1 MPPAGSRNGA
11 PTGVLVL
18 DFDGTVCLG
27 DGPVRAYAN
36 AVLPHLD
43 ARLAAQ
49 VSGGLLGYLADRP
62 GAGDY
67 ADGYD
72 AIAQLAGPHVT
83 AEILGAAYADSRS
96 LLAGGGLDIRAPAGL
111 AALLDRLRPAVRVV
125 LMTNAP
131 HTGLPESL
139 ATLGL
144 TAGIDE
150 IIASAGKPAGS
161 PAILRRLLGGADPRT
176 LLSVGDLWVNDIAP
190 ALELGCA
197 TAFIDRDGR
206 DESPA
211 DVRGRTMPE
220 LYPAIEAWARSPHD
234 FADATAPAPRSVPST
249 C

>member
-1 MPPAGSRNGA
+1 MPSRQSRNGA

-27 DGPVRAYAN
+27 DGPVLAYAD
-36 AVLPHLD
+36 AILPHLD
-43 ARLAAQ
+43 AQSAAR
-49 VSGGLLGYLADRP
+49 VSDGLLGYLADLP

-72 AIAQLAGPHVT
+72 AIAQLAGPEVT
-83 AEILGAAYADSRS
+83 AEILGAAYAHSRA
-96 LLAGGGLDIRAPAGL
+96 LLAGGGLDIHAPVGL
-111 AALLDRLRPAVRVV
+111 AELLDRVRPAVRVV

-131 HTGLPESL
+131 DTGLTESL

-150 IIASAGKPAGS
+150 VVASAGKPAGS
-161 PAILRRLLGGADPRT
+161 SAILRRLLGGADPRT

-190 ALELGCA
+190 ALEFGCA
-197 TAFIDRDGR
+197 TAFIDRGGR
-206 DESPA
+206 DDRPA
-211 DVRGRTMPE
+211 DARGRTMPE
-220 LYPAIEAWARSPHD
+220 LYPAIEAWACSPHD
-234 FADATAPAPRSVPST
+234 FADATAPAPRFVPST